1 MALPEHLKIH
11 WVQLGGQKAWM
22 AQATPYVEGSG
33 AVLFWTDETRLGVV
47 RYPDAP
53 EPEPTVVNPG
63 WYLCG
68 PPLVDRW
75 TPLRVEADAD
85 IKEAVRP
92 ASVALVELLTERGVI
107 AETTHTKVNFDLE
120 SAGE

>member
-1 MALPEHLKIH
+1 VALPEHLKIH

-33 AVLFWTDETRLGVV
+33 AVLFWTGETRLGEV

-53 EPEPTVVNPG
+53 DPEPTVVNPG

-68 PPLVDRW
+68 PPLVIRW
-75 TPLRVEADAD
+75 TPLQVEADAD
-85 IKEAVRP
+85 IEEAVRP
-92 ASVALVELLTERGVI
+92 ASRVLIELLTERGVI
-107 AETTHTKVNFDLE
+107 AKETHTKVNFDLD
-120 SAGE
+120 SSGE